1 MLRSMLARMRSG
13 LAESRDIAKGTTAP
27 RSIAA
32 RTDEDAFILVIEFNN
47 SHSNSS
53 TLYKITNHYT
63 PHT

>member
-1 MLRSMLARMRSG
+1 M
-13 LAESRDIAKGTTAP
+13 AESRDIAKGTTAP